1 MRNQSLIFI
10 VILLENLDLRICK
23 KYLKY
28 LMTLLNE
35 VEMNKLEEQF
45 NFTHKNLRA
54 TFEEILEI
62 WGLDF
67 NNSSKIW
74 ELYLKFENQNL
85 KKFLEEK
92 NEVEYANT
100 ISLIRRIY
108 RRRLSFPHVD
118 LDLVWNEY
126 LKFELNDEEK
136 RKEEKLYLKVL
147 RPFIII

>member
-1 MRNQSLIFI
+1 MRNLSLIFI